1 MEDPKIWADDTP
13 KVGTSASSKRA
24 ARDSPSAKNFLR
36 CDQTIRQAL
45 TLHWGPMSP
54 KIVPPNGKYPSQCNF
69 VPGYWS
75 DTVRANRVSL
85 EEERVR
91 VNRKSGSITMT
102 KNSRKQTAQ
111 GGGLARQLGLFGTTM
126 AVMGGIIGAGIFIN
140 PYLVADRVHTS
151 ALILGAWVAGGG
163 IALLGG
169 FIYAELAARLPV
181 VGGQYAYL
189 REALYPAV
197 AFLYGWVLLLVI
209 QTGGMAAV
217 AVTFAK
223 YFLELTHWQVSAPLI
238 AASALALLTIINCLG
253 VRTGS
258 RVQSVMTLAAIAAI
272 AMLELFSFLRG
283 GPSQISWRPILDQ
296 PMSASLIFTFG
307 AAMTPVLFAYG
318 GWQTSSFLAGE
329 VRDPGKTLPRGL
341 ILGVLGVI
349 AVYTSVNFVYVRALG
364 PAGLAAT
371 MTPASSVMRMLLGP
385 RGGSLIAAG
394 IALSAFGFL
403 GQSML
408 TAPRVYFA
416 MAEDRVFFRGVA
428 WIDPRTRVPVVA
440 ILLQGVWAIVIAL
453 TGTYSQVVN
462 YVVAMDS
469 MFFGLTAVCL
479 LVLRRRAA
487 DSGSSAIEFRVPGHP
502 WTTLLFI
509 AAEWIVVVSTFAHD
523 PKRSFIGLAIAIAGL
538 PAYFLWRERNKLEG
552 ET

>member
-1 MEDPKIWADDTP
+1 MLEYARPSRRPFWR
-13 KVGTSASSKRA
+13 KRMGGLSQ
-24 ARDSPSAKNFLR
+24 RSV
-36 CDQTIRQAL
+36 T
-45 TLHWGPMSP
+45 M
-54 KIVPPNGKYPSQCNF
+54 PNNLE
-69 VPGYWS
+69 
-75 DTVRANRVSL
+75 NRT
-85 EEERVR
+85 
-91 VNRKSGSITMT
+91 GG
-102 KNSRKQTAQ
+102 

-140 PYLVADRVHTS
+140 PYLVASRVHTS
-151 ALILGAWVAGGG
+151 ALILSAWIAGGL
-163 IALLGG
+163 IALVGG

-189 REALYPAV
+189 REALHPAV

-217 AVTFAK
+217 AVTFAR
-223 YFLELTHWQVSAPLI
+223 YFLELTQWQFSASLI
-238 AASALALLTIINCLG
+238 AASALALLTVINCLG
-253 VRTGS
+253 VRAGS
-258 RVQSVMTLAAIAAI
+258 RVQSAMTLAAIGAI
-272 AMLELFSFLRG
+272 GLLEIFSFVRG
-283 GPSQISWRPILDQ
+283 GPSQISWRPVLDQ
-296 PMSASLIFTFG
+296 PMSTGLIFTFG

-329 VRDPGKTLPRGL
+329 VREPRKTLPRGL
-341 ILGVLGVI
+341 VLGVLGVI
-349 AVYTSVNFVYVRALG
+349 AVYTSVNFVYVRTLG

-371 MTPASSVMRMLLGP
+371 MTPASTVMRMLLGP

-394 IALSAFGFL
+394 IAFSAFGFL

-428 WIDPRTRVPVVA
+428 WIDPRTHVPVVA

-453 TGTYSQVVN
+453 TGTYAQVVN

-469 MFFGLTAVCL
+469 LFFGLTAVCL
-479 LVLRRRAA
+479 LVMRRRAA
-487 DSGSSAIEFRVPGHP
+487 QQNSPIIEYRVPGHP

-523 PKRSFIGLAIAIAGL
+523 PIRSLIGLGIAIAGL
-538 PAYFLWRERNKLEG
+538 PAYYLWRAKNRGATES
-552 ET
+552 